1 MVSTPLLANK
11 NQKKQM
17 TFSTTHK
24 MLRTKSPKLFCI
36 LTQILFTI
44 VCYSAM
50 QIWGRIQTNSEQTRY
65 VKRLFRVLR
74 LCEAKYNMPF
84 SYPY

>member
-1 MVSTPLLANK
+1 MVSTPLLATK

-17 TFSTTHK
+17 TFSDTNK
-24 MLRTKSPKLFCI
+24 MLRTRSPKLFCI

-44 VCYSAM
+44 VSYSAM
-50 QIWGRIQTNSEQTRY
+50 QIWGRIQTNSEQTQY